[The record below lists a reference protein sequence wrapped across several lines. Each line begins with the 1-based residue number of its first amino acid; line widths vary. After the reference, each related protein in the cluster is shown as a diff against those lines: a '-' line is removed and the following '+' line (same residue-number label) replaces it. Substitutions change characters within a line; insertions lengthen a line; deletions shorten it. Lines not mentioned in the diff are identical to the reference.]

1 MPALPKRYLRPLL
14 AATLGL
20 LAIATARA
28 EDPAP
33 DQASC
38 ITRGLEPD
46 SRLAGTATARLAL
59 RSCLATATP
68 SPGLCAGAPAPD
80 GSDVTGLEAWYIKGC
95 PGKSLTSDHCHQLM
109 DEVAA
114 YCRETAAGG

>member
-1 MPALPKRYLRPLL
+1 MPLLPRHALRPLL
-14 AATLGL
+14 AAALGL
-20 LAIATARA
+20 LAFAAARA
-28 EDPAP
+28 EDPAS

-38 ITRGLEPD
+38 ITRGLEPA
-46 SRLAGTATARLAL
+46 SRVAGTANARLAL

-68 SPGLCAGAPAPD
+68 SPGLCAGVPAPD